1 MILELYGRKR
11 RREVEEEE
19 EGEGKATRKRYNSA
33 TAQLSPTK
41 PKEEKGQNEQ
51 ESMDIEKL
59 KGMTDVKEIY
69 LATCMSTENNEL
81 RNEVIQLRKGLEKE
95 KKKDRKRMDELDKKI
110 EDKFKIWEKK
120 IKEVKNDRKYE
131 ELEKKVNKLTENKGK
146 DSQGEHGNVS
156 ESNSTNKRVIDF
168 IEKKERETGE
178 TISLSKV

>member
-1 MILELYGRKR
+1 MVLELYGRKR
-11 RREVEEEE
+11 GREVEEEE

-59 KGMTDVKEIY
+59 KGMTDVKEMLIY
-69 LATCMSTENNEL
+69 LATCMSTENSEL

-95 KKKDRKRMDELDKKI
+95 KEKDRKRMDELDKKI
-110 EDKFKIWEKK
+110 KDKFKIWEKK

-131 ELEKKVNKLTENKGK
+131 ELE
-146 DSQGEHGNVS
+146 
-156 ESNSTNKRVIDF
+156 
-168 IEKKERETGE
+168 
-178 TISLSKV
+178 